1 MVHKNLSSRH
11 LSQLKRTIPQ
21 FEVSYI
27 QELECPQTS
36 KKESD
41 GTLFNRNVTVSEM
54 HPILEENATIFNL
67 SSPSLASSKWKS
79 S

>member
-41 GTLFNRNVTVSEM
+41 GTLFNRNVSEM
-54 HPILEENATIFNL
+54 HLILEESATIFNL

-79 S
+79 